1 MSARAH
7 VTHSAISVTTRPA
20 PRRASHSPAPRAT
33 TDSVINKPYRCLLVG
48 NAASLTSRPRT
59 LSCLH
64 ASLFTYKTTQMS
76 ATAARKTAVLS
87 HFGK

>member
-1 MSARAH
+1 MSARAR

-20 PRRASHSPAPRAT
+20 PHRARASHSPASRAT
-33 TDSVINKPYRCLLVG
+33 TDCDSVINKPYRCLLVG

-64 ASLFTYKTTQMS
+64 ASLFMYKTTQVS
-76 ATAARKTAVLS
+76 FSDATKCV
-87 HFGK
+87 